1 MTAVLFVTAAF
12 LLGLFVGAL
21 VSVAR
26 EYRADQVADD
36 AVREELVRQWREGQV
51 YGKRE
56 GYAEGWTTG
65 RLQLVEE
72 QDAKRHHPTGS
83 PLSHLRALDAEAD
96 RRMKGDA

>member
-1 MTAVLFVTAAF
+1 MTAVLFVAAAF

-26 EYRADQVADD
+26 EYQAEQVDVD
-36 AVREELVRQWREGQV
+36 AGAEAARQWREGQR
-51 YGKRE
+51 YGEAK